1 LGTETTAGMLRERV
15 AARLRGLV
23 TRELRP
29 LLEEFP
35 SIETELQKASWV
47 QLLFGGRILR
57 DPIVMQNLGI
67 GDQQVLAYVSWDA
80 LLPDIES
87 SEDVYPIGLRPG
99 CD

>member
-1 LGTETTAGMLRERV
+1 
-15 AARLRGLV
+15 LRGLV
-23 TRELRP
+23 TRELRS

-47 QLLFGGRILR
+47 QLLFGERILS

-67 GDQQVLAYVSWDA
+67 DDQQVLAHVSWDA
-80 LLPDIES
+80 LLPDKKP
-87 SEDVYPIGLRPG
+87 SEHVDPIGSPPG